1 MTNPLSTVR
10 SSRGEVPS
18 TEARTRPTAPTTERR
33 EVLTFAT
40 GTTSLGAFLTAKS
53 NDGVCAILFGR
64 NRGEL
69 MCDLHARFPGAE
81 LICNEDDLRG
91 LVIDVARM
99 IESPAC
105 NIALPLDIRGTTF
118 QKTVW
123 QALRDIPPGK
133 TASYA
138 DVARR
143 IGAPKAV
150 RAVAQACAAN
160 KIAVAI
166 PCHRVVK
173 NDGALSGYRWG
184 VERKQTLLG
193 KEARP

>member
-1 MTNPLSTVR
+1 MTSPLSIVR
-10 SSRGEVPS
+10 SRRGEVRI
-18 TEARTRPTAPTTERR
+18 TEARARPTVPTSECR
-33 EVLTFAT
+33 EILTFAT
-40 GTTSLGAFLTAKS
+40 GATSLGAFLVAQS
-53 NDGVCAILFGR
+53 NDGICAILFGR

-69 MCDLHARFPGAE
+69 MCDLHARFPDAE
-81 LICNEDDLRG
+81 LVCNEDDLRD
-91 LVIDVARM
+91 LVIDVAKM
-99 IESPAC
+99 IESPAG
-105 NIALPLDIRGTTF
+105 NIALPLDMRGTTF

-184 VERKQTLLG
+184 VERKKALLD

>member
-10 SSRGEVPS
+10 TSRGEVPC
-18 TEARTRPTAPTTERR
+18 TEIRARPTAPMTERR

-40 GTTSLGAFLTAKS
+40 GATSLGAFLAAQS
-53 NDGVCAILFGR
+53 NGGICAVLFGR

-69 MCDLHARFPGAE
+69 MCDLHARFPDAE
-81 LICNEDDLRG
+81 LICNEDDLRD
-91 LVIDVARM
+91 LMIDVAKM
-99 IESPAC
+99 IESPAHHLS
-105 NIALPLDIRGTTF
+105 IPLDMRGTPF

-184 VERKQTLLG
+184 VERKKALLD